1 MSRCKQDIGWGGDR
15 TVFALPPLAKEIE
28 FGARQEKICAISGV
42 APGVGCISGKVFD
55 GLSTFLAKKIDF
67 VQQSISC
74 FWLLWVLVYAL
85 ICFAKPT
92 NHQTDVSALLN
103 GTFWGMC
110 AADLPPV
117 IVLMG
122 MAQIRA
128 GLAGYH
134 QSAENTGR
142 PNFWRDYFGS
152 SFTRVTCEVVVV
164 LGLNGDRRLR
174 HGGLLLLDRIRGLQQ
189 RTFSRPGCL
198 QRTTTFR
205 PTSEIALQ
213 LW

>member
-1 MSRCKQDIGWGGDR
+1 
-15 TVFALPPLAKEIE
+15 
-28 FGARQEKICAISGV
+28 
-42 APGVGCISGKVFD
+42 
-55 GLSTFLAKKIDF
+55 
-67 VQQSISC
+67 
-74 FWLLWVLVYAL
+74 
-85 ICFAKPT
+85 
-92 NHQTDVSALLN
+92 
-103 GTFWGMC
+103 MC

-213 LW
+213 LC